1 VDMND
6 FAYELPE
13 ARIAQRPATPRDSA
27 RLLVDASAG
36 LEDAYVRDL
45 PSLLGQGDLL
55 VLNRTRVLP
64 ARLALKKPTGGL
76 VEVLLLEPR
85 SGGHW
90 EALIKP
96 SRKVPPGMPLRPAAA
111 DSAFSVVA
119 GADLGSG
126 KRLVEL
132 RFGAEPLSIDD
143 LEAPLAEV
151 GVMPLPPY
159 ITETLADP
167 ARYQTV
173 YAEIPGSVAAP
184 TAGLHFTPELLNTL
198 REAGVVIAEVELH
211 VGLDTFRPVTA
222 DNADDHVMH
231 SERFVVSDKVR
242 AACERADRVIAVG
255 TTSVRALESDAVGH
269 TERTDLF
276 IRRGFDFK
284 VVDLLLTNFHMSRST
299 LLMMVDAFVGE
310 RWRTIYETA
319 LDRDYRFLSFGD
331 AMLLSRSAEL
341 NEG

>member
-1 VDMND
+1 MND

-13 ARIAQRPATPRDSA
+13 GRIAQRPATPRDSA
-27 RLLVDASAG
+27 RLLVDAPAG
-36 LEDAYVRDL
+36 LKDAHVRDL
-45 PSLLGQGDLL
+45 PSLLGEGDLL

-85 SGGHW
+85 AGGHW

-96 SRKVPPGMPLRPAAA
+96 SRKVPPGTRLRPATSE
-111 DSAFSVVA
+111 SAFSVVA

-132 RFGAEPLSIDD
+132 RFGAEPLGIDD
-143 LEAPLAEV
+143 LEVPLADV

-167 ARYQTV
+167 TRYQTV

-184 TAGLHFTPELLNTL
+184 TAGLHFTEELLHDL
-198 REAGVVIAEVELH
+198 REVGVAIAEVELH

-222 DNADDHVMH
+222 DHADDHVMH
-231 SERFVVSDKVR
+231 SERFVVSEEVR
-242 AACERADRVIAVG
+242 AACGRADRVVAVG
-255 TTSVRALESDAVGH
+255 TTSVRALESAAVGH
-269 TERTDLF
+269 TDRTDLF
-276 IRRGFDFK
+276 IRRGFEFK

-299 LLMMVDAFVGE
+299 LLMMVDAFAGE
-310 RWRTIYETA
+310 RWRTMYETA

-331 AMLLSRSAEL
+331 AMLLRRSVES